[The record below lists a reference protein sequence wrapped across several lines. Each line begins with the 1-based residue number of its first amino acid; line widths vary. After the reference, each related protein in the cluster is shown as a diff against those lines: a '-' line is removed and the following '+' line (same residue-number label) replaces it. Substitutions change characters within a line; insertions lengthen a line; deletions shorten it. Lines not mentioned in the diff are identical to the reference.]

1 MTEDVIDE
9 AQKIITA
16 VKNHINDI
24 ECPHCCIKKMLA
36 DIFEK

>member
-16 VKNHINDI
+16 VKNHINDL
-24 ECPHCCIKKMLA
+24 ECPHCKKMLME
-36 DIFEK
+36 IFQK